1 MALKILA
8 FILIIIGAIIAYGA
22 GFIVDRLK
30 LSQRVSVADADM
42 FDAEGLEKYKR
53 MKAMSIVK
61 LIGLIILL
69 PGVILVF
76 ITFR

>member
-1 MALKILA
+1 MAIKILA
-8 FILIIIGAIIAYGA
+8 FILVILGAIVSYGA

-30 LSQRVSVADADM
+30 LSQRVKVADAEM

-61 LIGLIILL
+61 LMGLVVLL

-76 ITFR
+76 IAYR